1 MGLERRWLQAVT
13 TAVAICLLSVSQG
26 VATLVRAREGG
37 SAELSCSLTPTSKEA
52 ATPNL
57 FPLHVVEWV
66 RLGYNVPILI
76 KFGVY
81 APRVHPNYKGRV
93 SLTRGASLLVERL
106 TLEDEGWFECRILLL
121 DSKTDDFRNG
131 TWTFLSI
138 TAPPVFIKTPPTFV
152 EVLLGDSLT
161 LSCGAHGNPRP
172 TVVWH
177 KDESPVEKH
186 EKIKVLNGT
195 LSLASVTRNISGVYK
210 CHVSN
215 TEGNLTHST
224 QLQVKGPPII
234 IISPED
240 TTLNMSQ
247 DAVLQCQADAYP
259 SNLTYEW
266 LKQGQNVYHIESLK
280 SRVKILVDGTLLIPN
295 LIPEDAGNY
304 TCIPTNGILT
314 PPSASAHL
322 KVKHPAR
329 VARMPRETYLPA
341 GMEGII
347 VCPVQADPPVL
358 YVNWTKDGN
367 DLNLDNFPGWMV
379 NSEGSV
385 FITTANDN
393 AVGMYTCTAYNSYG
407 TMGQSEPTKVILQ
420 DPPSFRL
427 PPRPEYLQ
435 EVGRELIIP
444 CEASG
449 DPAPNITWS
458 KIGPSPRSPYTV
470 LANGSLLLQP
480 LSKDHHGGWEC
491 LATNRVATV
500 GAGTVVMVL
509 GTSPHVVSSVSVTTE
524 MNQANVSW
532 VPGFDGGF
540 TQKFTVWYKQASR
553 GKHEW
558 ASLPVPTSKSYLLV
572 TGLLAGTGYQF
583 SVLPQNKL
591 GSGPFSEIVT
601 VRTLAVPTD
610 PPTAVTTLPIL
621 DPPIFLSVNRTEQGV
636 LLQWLPPEDPSSPL
650 TGFVLQVR
658 RNQGQWVILSSIIS
672 ANQTE
677 LVVQGLLRDS
687 AYDLRLMSR
696 SDKILSEPSESVNIS
711 TTGMEMYP
719 LRPSFLEVIPEPLL
733 AGVVG
738 GVCFLFVAIVL
749 SLVTACYMSHRR
761 QRRRRKRRQDLPTA
775 FQKSPSHEGRSPPRS
790 PDSVLKLKLCPPL
803 PFFPNSSSSQ
813 SDRSSFDKG
822 SRGEY
827 HDQRKQLLSNSS
839 PPPHYTLFESH
850 LGSQVP
856 SPTALESISRGPDGR
871 FIVQPL
877 PEGSSPSN
885 KKNGKIE
892 VLQINGEASGSGS
905 NRTSFR
911 DSPKS
916 SILSSEKDE
925 RKDAPLTVDVPE
937 LCRPPS
943 SPGRVRAMARNFSRH
958 GCFYSDDEQGSE
970 VLLERASF
978 YSDNSEKKPSD
989 SLRRYRMPGH
999 ADDLFPSLG
1008 RKTKLLDRDRD
1019 RPLHSGYQ
1027 PIESQL
1033 TNNSTQISQLD
1044 CDLERDSINKC
1055 VQLAKEREEM
1065 ERELKSYTAEQ
1076 RSRSRVRGD
1085 QTESPQRDEPKPED
1099 DIWKPQDVNIRHKH
1113 RPSGQTSR
1121 VSDYRR
1127 ACYFGSTSS
1136 PMDRLPTSRIQ
1147 WDISPVTSVTSLI
1160 PVQTPRDSR
1169 SQHPRTCRETTEDSL
1184 AVDSSRSPI
1193 TQNTSLPMFSPDVT
1207 SETPVLCLE
1216 TPDRAR
1222 SLSPPRDSEICLK
1235 SKEKT
1240 PNGGIAPRSRH
1251 SYAYAGTQPWD
1262 SAAKS
1267 PSVISERPESSA
1279 SAAYNQPERT
1289 AEVDWTS
1296 TRDPSPSSYATLP
1309 YEHHRVGAKAKDRET
1324 QGHDDRH
1331 SSGFHSDLEREGV
1344 RARSRRSDR
1353 CLFTDSPSPITTL
1366 TLVEEVESDQSQF
1379 SVPRISDSLK
1389 AKPAAPSPK
1398 MSPLQTSAILEYLSL
1413 PGFIE
1418 MSVDEPVEEAEV
1430 SDTNGQRSQ
1439 LQPEIPMVAKP
1450 DVVPKNWEVHFQEN
1464 RENDSNQEEV
1474 CLEQTHSAGASE
1486 ATFNGS
1492 KKQGYR
1498 RLLYTEPRVRFPDD
1512 IRSPSPGPE
1521 KTSKQLYDEKTKI
1534 RAGNICTDRPESRL
1548 ASRSAHTLM
1557 SAAKGMADIVSK
1569 HTHSFVDNTEFS
1581 SKLSQRQ
1588 ASQGSRTN
1596 NIASRISQAPVPFL
1610 KKSVSIGP
1618 CRTLSGM
1625 GQPRP
1630 FLKKSISLGSQ
1641 RWEHFESPRA
1651 YISEKCYWDEFPHPD
1666 VRVKSYSLG
1675 RMPSS
1680 LPRPGPSWREYVPF
1694 RRPSMESLERPHHA
1708 QRSLASPSYLT
1719 PSMYPPRPTSVSP
1732 MLEPCDPRRQATV
1745 FPESA
1750 RWSPSYQD
1758 TLRSAQH
1765 KYVPMPTSIPVPQY
1779 QHWPG
1784 HRVERPMDY
1793 RRGPPRSYLPRG
1805 ISWPSP
1811 YYPPFPPREGES
1823 YRQPDRMM
1831 GRGGE
1836 TEVRE
1841 VREVRDGGRASYAS
1855 QSSGRG
1861 SAGLFRQSL
1870 SITPTLLSSPETTEE
1885 NEQRRAEMELPERRA
1900 KRRNTSV
1907 DESYEWDSA
1916 DACVDSEV
1924 LEATKFDQSQAGLRR
1939 GMGELKYDQAGG
1951 LQDQRHKGP
1960 SPSVSPP
1967 VFNPPRCQNSR
1978 SLSEARFNALRLEY
1992 QEYRRAQESRE
2003 PCLSPGHE
2011 SDSDSNSALL

>member
-1 MGLERRWLQAVT
+1 MGLEGRWLQAVT

-26 VATLVRAREGG
+26 VESVVRAREGAT
-37 SAELSCSLTPTSKEA
+37 AELGCSLTPTSTEA
-52 ATPNL
+52 TTPNL

-66 RLGYNVPILI
+66 RLGYSVPILI

-93 SLTRGASLLVERL
+93 SLTRGASLRLERL

-177 KDESPVEKH
+177 KDESPIEKH

-215 TEGNLTHST
+215 SEGNLTHYM

-240 TTLNMSQ
+240 TTLNMTQ

-266 LKQGQNVYHIESLK
+266 MKQGQNVYHIESLK

-304 TCIPTNGILT
+304 TCIPTNGLLT

-329 VARMPRETYLPA
+329 IGRMPRETYLPA
-341 GMEGII
+341 GMEGVI

-367 DLNLDNFPGWMV
+367 DLNPDNFPGWMV

-385 FITTANDN
+385 FIATANDN

-407 TMGQSEPTKVILQ
+407 TMGQSTPTQVILK
-420 DPPSFRL
+420 DPPSFRV

-444 CEASG
+444 CEAVG
-449 DPAPNITWS
+449 DPPPNITWS
-458 KIGPSPRSPYTV
+458 KIGPTPRSPYAV

-500 GAGTVVMVL
+500 STGTVVTVL
-509 GTSPHVVSSVSVTTE
+509 GTSPHVASSVSVTTE

-540 TQKFTVWYKQASR
+540 TQKFTVWVKQASR

-558 ASLPVPTSKSYLLV
+558 ASLPVPTSKNYLLV
-572 TGLLAGTGYQF
+572 TGLIAGTGYQF

-591 GSGPFSEIVT
+591 GSGPFSEIVS
-601 VRTLAVPTD
+601 VRTQAVPTEVPTVVTSPPIPD
-610 PPTAVTTLPIL
+610 PPTL
-621 DPPIFLSVNRTEQGV
+621 LSANRTGQGV
-636 LLQWLPPEDPSSPL
+636 VLQWMPPHVLLSSL
-650 TGFVLQVR
+650 TGYVLQAR
-658 RNQGQWVILSSIIS
+658 RDLGQWVILNSNID
-672 ANQTE
+672 ANQSE
-677 LVVQGLLRDS
+677 ILVQGLLRDS
-687 AYDLRLMSR
+687 TYDLRLMSR
-696 SDKILSEPSESVNIS
+696 SNKVLSEPSESVNIS
-711 TTGMEMYP
+711 TAGMEIYP

-733 AGVVG
+733 AGVLA
-738 GVCFLFVAIVL
+738 GVCFLFVAIIL
-749 SLVTACYMSHRR
+749 SLVTACYMSQRR
-761 QRRRRKRRQDLPTA
+761 QRRRKQRRRDLPSA
-775 FQKSPSHEGRSPPRS
+775 FQKSTSEESRSPPRS

-803 PFFPNSSSSQ
+803 PFFPNNSSSQ
-813 SDRSSFDKG
+813 SDRSSFEKG

-850 LGSQVP
+850 LGSQAP

-885 KKNGKIE
+885 RKTAKKD
-892 VLQINGEASGSGS
+892 VLQSNGGASGSGS
-905 NRTSFR
+905 ARTSFR

-916 SILSSEKDE
+916 SILSSDKDE
-925 RKDAPLTVDVPE
+925 RKDSPLTVDVPE
-937 LCRPPS
+937 LSRPPS

-970 VLLERASF
+970 ALLERASF

-989 SLRRYRMPGH
+989 SLRRHRMPGH
-999 ADDLFPSLG
+999 AEDLFPSLG
-1008 RKTKLLDRDRD
+1008 RRTKLVDRDRE
-1019 RPLHSGYQ
+1019 RAHHSGYQ
-1027 PIESQL
+1027 PMESQL
-1033 TNNSTQISQLD
+1033 TDNSTLVSQLD
-1044 CDLERDSINKC
+1044 SGLDRDSINKC

-1065 ERELKSYTAEQ
+1065 ERELKIYTADQ
-1076 RSRSRVRGD
+1076 RSRSRGRD
-1085 QTESPQRDEPKPED
+1085 EHKCKTTQSPQRDSPKSEEEPV
-1099 DIWKPQDVNIRHKH
+1099 WKPLDVNIRQKH
-1113 RPSGQTSR
+1113 RSSGQTSR
-1121 VSDYRR
+1121 VSEYRK

-1147 WDISPVTSVTSLI
+1147 WDISPVSSITSLI
-1160 PVQTPRDSR
+1160 PVQSPREATSPR
-1169 SQHPRTCRETTEDSL
+1169 SPHPRTCREATQDSL
-1184 AVDSSRSPI
+1184 AIDSSRSPV
-1193 TQNTSLPMFSPDVT
+1193 TQNTSLPMLSPDVT
-1207 SETPVLCLE
+1207 TETPGLCLE

-1222 SLSPPRDSEICLK
+1222 SLSPQRTSDMCVTAITDQGLT
-1235 SKEKT
+1235 EKT
-1240 PNGGIAPRSRH
+1240 QGGGVASRSRH
-1251 SYAYAGTQPWD
+1251 SYAYTSTQPWD
-1262 SAAKS
+1262 SSARS
-1267 PSVISERPESSA
+1267 PDERPKSSA
-1279 SAAYNQPERT
+1279 SAQYNQPERT
-1289 AEVDWTS
+1289 ADVDPMA
-1296 TRDPSPSSYATLP
+1296 TRHPSPSSYSTLP
-1309 YEHHRVGAKAKDRET
+1309 YEHHEVGAKAKDRET
-1324 QGHDDRH
+1324 RKSETQDGRR
-1331 SSGFHSDLEREGV
+1331 SSGFYPELEREGV
-1344 RARSRRSDR
+1344 RTRSRRSDR
-1353 CLFTDSPSPITTL
+1353 CLFSDSPSPITTL
-1366 TLVEEVESDQSQF
+1366 TLVEEDNGDQSQF
-1379 SVPRISDSLK
+1379 LVPRMSDSFK
-1389 AKPAAPSPK
+1389 EKPAAPSPSV
-1398 MSPLQTSAILEYLSL
+1398 SPLQTSAILEYLSL

-1430 SDTNGQRSQ
+1430 TGTSGQSSQ
-1439 LQPEIPMVAKP
+1439 LKPDNSVVAKP
-1450 DVVPKNWEVHFQEN
+1450 DVVPKNWEVHVQK
-1464 RENDSNQEEV
+1464 NQEPGSKQE
-1474 CLEQTHSAGASE
+1474 LSFDQARLAGAAEVSLG
-1486 ATFNGS
+1486 AS
-1492 KKQGYR
+1492 KKQGCQR
-1498 RLLYTEPRVRFPDD
+1498 SLHAEARVRFPDD
-1512 IRSPSPGPE
+1512 ERPFSPGPE
-1521 KTSKQLYDEKTKI
+1521 KTSKQLHDEKTQI
-1534 RAGNICTDRPESRL
+1534 RVGHKNPDMPESRL
-1548 ASRSAHTLM
+1548 GSRSAHTLF

-1569 HTHSFVDNTEFS
+1569 HTHSFVDNSELS
-1581 SKLSQRQ
+1581 SEQSQRH
-1588 ASQGSRTN
+1588 ASQGSRAN
-1596 NIASRISQAPVPFL
+1596 NIASRITQAPVPFL
-1610 KKSVSIGP
+1610 RKSLSIGP

-1625 GQPRP
+1625 GQPQP

-1641 RWEHFESPRA
+1641 RWEHFETPRT
-1651 YISEKCYWDEFPHPD
+1651 YISERCYWDEFPNPD

-1675 RMPSS
+1675 RTPASF
-1680 LPRPGPSWREYVPF
+1680 PRPGPSWREYVPF
-1694 RRPSMESLERPHHA
+1694 RRPSMESMERPHHL
-1708 QRSLASPSYLT
+1708 QRPLASPSYLT
-1719 PSMYPPRPTSVSP
+1719 PMYPPRPTSTSP
-1732 MLEPCDPRRQATV
+1732 LLEPSDPRRQAAV
-1745 FPESA
+1745 FPESS
-1750 RWSPSYQD
+1750 RWSPSYHE

-1765 KYVPMPTSIPVPQY
+1765 KYIPMPSSIPVPYY

-1784 HRVERPMDY
+1784 SRRESPRPVDA

-1811 YYPPFPPREGES
+1811 YYAPFPPREVES

-1836 TEVRE
+1836 TEM
-1841 VREVRDGGRASYAS
+1841 REVRDGGRASYAS

-1870 SITPTLLSSPETTEE
+1870 SVTPTLLSSPETTEE
-1885 NEQRRAEMELPERRA
+1885 NERHRAEMEHPERRA

-1924 LEATKFDQSQAGLRR
+1924 LEATQFDQPQTGDRR
-1939 GMGELKYDQAGG
+1939 GRGELRSDQAVG
-1951 LQDQRHKGP
+1951 LQDQRQKGG
-1960 SPSVSPP
+1960 SKT
-1967 VFNPPRCQNSR
+1967 
-1978 SLSEARFNALRLEY
+1978 
-1992 QEYRRAQESRE
+1992 
-2003 PCLSPGHE
+2003 
-2011 SDSDSNSALL
+2011 DTK